1 MKQKTNPVSEVKKQR
16 ELRYFSEAVRKA
28 IVEEMDNGLSKAEA
42 SRRYS
47 VSMTTLYKWLS
58 KYSTKY
64 VKSLVKVVEHESES
78 VRSKGLEEELKSV
91 YALLGKS
98 QAEVMFLKGLIEKA
112 NEAYGVDIKK
122 NFAT

>member
-58 KYSTKY
+58 KYSRKY

-112 NEAYGVDIKK
+112 NEAYGVDMKK

>member
-58 KYSTKY
+58 KYSRKY

-122 NFAT
+122 KFAT

>member
-1 MKQKTNPVSEVKKQR
+1 MKQKTNPISEVKKQR

-28 IVEEMDNGLSKAEA
+28 IVEEMDQGLSKAEA
-42 SRRYS
+42 ARRYS
-47 VSMTTLYKWLS
+47 VSMATLYKWLS

-64 VKSLVKVVEHESES
+64 VKSLIKVVEHESES
-78 VRSKGLEEELKSV
+78 VRSKRLEEELKSA

-98 QAEVMFLKGLIEKA
+98 QAEVMFLKALIEKA
-112 NEAYGVDIKK
+112 DEADGVDLKK

>member
-58 KYSTKY
+58 KYSRKY

>member
-1 MKQKTNPVSEVKKQR
+1 
-16 ELRYFSEAVRKA
+16 
-28 IVEEMDNGLSKAEA
+28 MDNGLSKAEA

-58 KYSTKY
+58 KYSRKY

-122 NFAT
+122 KFAT